1 MHPCNKS
8 NKLKECVG
16 QSQVCSWAKWPMQW
30 SPSQFTQHEAN
41 SSIMTTPWRKCKSIA
56 RLPPST
62 SSQVSLAM
70 QLYPSLLL
78 DGERYCENKVFCPR
92 NNTIIQP
99 GLAHR
104 TGMISGSEC
113 TVFSKWKSYPP
124 SLILMTAEGWGEK
137 EIICTKWVSD
147 RKKLGKGW
155 EWWSEYYYYDY

>member
-8 NKLKECVG
+8 NKLKECVS

-41 SSIMTTPWRKCKSIA
+41 RSIMTTPRRKCKSIA

-70 QLYPSLLL
+70 QRHPSLLL

-92 NNTIIQP
+92 NNTITQSR
-99 GLAHR
+99 LACR
-104 TGMISGSEC
+104 TGMILGSKC
-113 TVFSKWKSYPP
+113 TVKIMSTIFDFNDSGRLGSKINY
-124 SLILMTAEGWGEK
+124 LYQMGEWQEK
-137 EIICTKWVSD
+137 N
-147 RKKLGKGW
+147 
-155 EWWSEYYYYDY
+155 